1 MTRLFNLAENVIY
14 KGTYIMPQTR
24 GMGEILRLSQ
34 FLSIVIEHANM
45 WLVAVDDHMNVVL
58 WNEAAARMSGYSAE
72 EMIGHNRIFEIL
84 WPDESYRKRVME
96 KAVSVIDG
104 GRTDDFETVVRT
116 KDGKQRIISW
126 YGRGLTDPDG
136 TSVGAVGLGLDITDR
151 KQAEHELE
159 ASLSLLR
166 ATLEAAADGIIAV
179 DRDGNVT
186 AYNQRVKDMWA
197 IPEGLLTHGT
207 GRLIS
212 EYIAPRVKGS
222 EEFKRRIEEFHR
234 NPDREYRDTLEVK
247 DGRTIERYSR
257 PLWLGNGSI
266 GRVVTFHDI
275 SDIRRTDE
283 ILRQQQKEYR
293 MIFDSVPALIWYKD
307 AENRI
312 LRLNESA
319 ARYLGME
326 VKDVEGK
333 STYDL
338 YPEFAAKYHEDDL
351 EVIRSGQPKLGIVEQ
366 LETSGQKRW
375 VQTDKFPYVD
385 DRGKIVGVLVFAMDI
400 TERKRAEE
408 GLRETAE
415 RYALAA
421 LGANDGLW
429 DWDLKTNEIYF
440 SPRWKSMLGYNEE
453 IGNRPEHWFER
464 IHPDDRVRFD
474 GALESHLRG
483 ETPHFEVEHRV
494 RHRDGS
500 YCWMLTRGIAVP
512 NDKGDPLR
520 MAGSQ
525 TDITQRKIAEQR
537 LQHEAIHDVLTGLPN
552 RALFMDLLARSL
564 ARAKRRTDYLFGVLF
579 LDLDRF
585 KMINDSLGHMIGD
598 QLLIAMARRLE
609 RCLRPGDVVARL
621 GGDEFTILLDDI
633 HDVNDALRIADRIQ
647 HELRQPFQLGGQE
660 VFTTA
665 SIGIALSVAG
675 YDHPEDLLRDSDT
688 AMYRAKAMGRACH
701 QVFDTGMHS
710 RAVALLRQETDLRRA
725 LERNEFM
732 LYYQPTVCLRSGRI
746 HGVEALIR
754 WQHPERG
761 VVLPDDF
768 IQQAEENGLI
778 IPIGQWVL
786 EEACRQMRVWH
797 REYPHL
803 TVSVNL
809 SVKQFTQSHLALQV
823 ENALYE
829 SSLNPNYLMLE
840 ITESM
845 LMENP
850 EATATT
856 LEQLK
861 KLDVK
866 IHVDDFGT
874 GYSSLSYLHRFK
886 IDTLKIDR
894 SFVSRMSAVNENH
907 EIVRT
912 IVTLAHNLGMD
923 VIAEGVETAEQ
934 LAELRALKCESAQ
947 GFYFSEPV
955 SAEKIYPMF
964 GAKPPWID
972 NKN

>member
-1 MTRLFNLAENVIY
+1 
-14 KGTYIMPQTR
+14 
-24 GMGEILRLSQ
+24 
-34 FLSIVIEHANM
+34 M
-45 WLVAVDDHMNVVL
+45 WLVALDENMDVVI

-72 EMIGHNRIFEIL
+72 EMIGRNHLFQTL
-84 WPDESYRKRVME
+84 FPDESYRRYVEE
-96 KAVSVIDG
+96 KAVSIVEG
-104 GRTDDFETVVRT
+104 GRVDNFETVITT
-116 KDGKQRIISW
+116 KEGKQRIISW
-126 YGRGLTDPDG
+126 YGRGLTDPSG
-136 TSVGAVGLGLDITDR
+136 TSVGAVGLGVDITDHR
-151 KQAEHELE
+151 QAEQELE
-159 ASLSLLR
+159 SSLSLLR
-166 ATLEAAADGIIAV
+166 ATLEAAADGIFAV
-179 DRDGNVT
+179 DPDGKIT
-186 AYNQRVKDMWA
+186 AYNERVKDMWG
-197 IPEGLLTHGT
+197 IPDVLFAQGNA
-207 GRLIS
+207 RLIAES
-212 EYIAPRVKGS
+212 ICPLVKEPHKFLDRVLEIHS
-222 EEFKRRIEEFHR
+222 
-234 NPDREYRDTLEVK
+234 NPDKEYRDTLELV

-257 PLWLGNGSI
+257 PQWIGGRSM

-275 SDIRRTDE
+275 SDIRRAE
-283 ILRQQQKEYR
+283 EVLRQKQKEYR
-293 MIFDSVPALIWYKD
+293 MIFDSVPALVWYKD
-307 AENRI
+307 TENRI

-319 ARYLGME
+319 ARYLGMK

-333 STYDL
+333 STFDL
-338 YPEFAAKYHEDDL
+338 YPELAAKYHEDDL

-366 LETSGQKRW
+366 LETEGQKRW
-375 VQTDKFPYVD
+375 VQTDKFPYLNE
-385 DRGKIVGVLVFAMDI
+385 RGEIIGVVVFAMDI

-408 GLRETAE
+408 ALRETAE

-453 IGNRPEHWFER
+453 IGNRPEDWFER
-464 IHPDDRVRFD
+464 IHPDDRDRFD
-474 GALESHLRG
+474 AALKSHLQG
-483 ETPHFEVEHRV
+483 LTPHFEFEHRV

-512 NDKGDPLR
+512 NDKGEPLR

-525 TDITQRKIAEQR
+525 TDVTGRKLAEQR
-537 LQHEAIHDVLTGLPN
+537 LQHEAIHDVLTNLPN

-564 ARAKRRTDYLFGVLF
+564 ARAKRRPDYLFAVLF

-633 HDVNDALRIADRIQ
+633 HDVNDAIRIADRIQ
-647 HELRQPFQLGGQE
+647 TELKQPFQLGGQD

-665 SIGIALSVAG
+665 SIGIALSATG

-688 AMYRAKAMGRACH
+688 AMYRAKAVGRACH
-701 QVFDTGMHS
+701 QVFDSGMHS
-710 RAVALLRQETDLRRA
+710 RAVALLRLETDLRRA
-725 LERNEFM
+725 IERNEFL

-761 VVLPDDF
+761 LVMPDDF
-768 IQQAEENGLI
+768 IPYAEENGLI
-778 IPIGQWVL
+778 IQIGKWVL
-786 EEACRQMRVWH
+786 DEACRQMRVWQ
-797 REYPHL
+797 REFPHL

-809 SVKQFTQSHLALQV
+809 SVKQFTQSQLALQV
-823 ENALYE
+823 QDTLYE
-829 SSLNPNYLMLE
+829 SGLNPNYLMLE

-850 EATATT
+850 EATTVT

-861 KLDVK
+861 NIDLR
-866 IHVDDFGT
+866 IHIDDFGT

-894 SFVSRMSAVNENH
+894 SFVSRMSAVNENL

-934 LAELRALKCESAQ
+934 LAQLRALKCERAQ
-947 GFYFSEPV
+947 GFYFSEPMC
-955 SAEKIYPMF
+955 AEKIYKLF
-964 GAKPPWID
+964 GSKPPWIEKD
-972 NKN
+972 KR